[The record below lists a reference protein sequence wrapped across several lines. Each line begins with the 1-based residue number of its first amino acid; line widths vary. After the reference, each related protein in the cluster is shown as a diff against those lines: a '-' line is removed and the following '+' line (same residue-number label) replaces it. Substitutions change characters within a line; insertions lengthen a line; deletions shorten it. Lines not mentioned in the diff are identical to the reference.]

1 MTAPTAPPPTP
12 RTRAARA
19 VTEGLAPAVLVAVSL
34 LVVGA
39 ASTTVLAGLGWGL
52 LAAAFCAG
60 IPMAVILAGVR
71 RGRWSDH
78 HVGRREQRY
87 VPLTAAAASVV
98 VGLLLLRVLDAP
110 PEVSG
115 LVVAMLTG
123 LLVTLAVTTVWKV
136 SVHAAV
142 AAGVVVV
149 LVVVAGPWLWLS
161 AAAAAAVAWSR
172 VVLGDH
178 TLAQVLGGLVLGG
191 TVAAVVFTALS

>member
-1 MTAPTAPPPTP
+1 MTTTSTRPR
-12 RTRAARA
+12 RTRLARA

-39 ASTTVLAGLGWGL
+39 TSTTVAAGLGWGL

-71 RGRWSDH
+71 RGQWTDH

-87 VPLTAAAASVV
+87 VPLAAAAVSVG
-98 VGLLLLRVLDAP
+98 VGLLLLRALGAP
-110 PEVSG
+110 AALSG

-123 LLVTLAVTTVWKV
+123 LVVTLAVTAVWKV
-136 SVHAAV
+136 SVHTAV

-149 LVVVAGPWLWLS
+149 LVVVAGPWLWLT

-172 VVLGDH
+172 VVLDDH
-178 TLAQVLGGLVLGG
+178 TPAQVLGGLILGG
-191 TVAAVVFTALS
+191 TVAGVVFTALS

>member
-1 MTAPTAPPPTP
+1 MTTTTSPRPR
-12 RTRAARA
+12 RTRLARA
-19 VTEGLAPAVLVAVSL
+19 VTEGLAPAVLVVVAL

-60 IPMAVILAGVR
+60 LPMAVILVGVR
-71 RGRWSDH
+71 RGRWTDH

-87 VPLTAAAASVV
+87 VPLAAAAVSVV
-98 VGLLLLRVLDAP
+98 VGLLLLRALGAP
-110 PEVSG
+110 GALSG

-123 LLVTLAVTTVWKV
+123 LVVTLAVTVVWKV

-149 LVVVAGPWLWLS
+149 LVVVAGPWLWLT

-178 TLAQVLGGLVLGG
+178 TLAQVLGGLILGG
-191 TVAAVVFTALS
+191 TVAGVVFTALS